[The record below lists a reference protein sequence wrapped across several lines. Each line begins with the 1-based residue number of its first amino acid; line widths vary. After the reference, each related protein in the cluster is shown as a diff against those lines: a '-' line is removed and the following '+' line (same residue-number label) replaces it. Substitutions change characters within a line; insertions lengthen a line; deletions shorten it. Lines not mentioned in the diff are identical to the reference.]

1 MDEMNFDLDDTL
13 LSPTE
18 EIGGGTIEDSTGS
31 LGASHNPFSSGFDA
45 EHPLPSYEEL
55 RNAGFS
61 DYLARHISEGG
72 CHSYSDRELFHV
84 LYESEDPVAAYN
96 EMMEDKAQHIM
107 DKTDSLINEIEN
119 SGLLGSS
126 SATSISDDTSHYNE
140 TTISPDVPED
150 EQELGLADCWP
161 LCKALTGA
169 VSNNANYGFHA

>member
-1 MDEMNFDLDDTL
+1 MDEMKFDLDDTL

-18 EIGGGTIEDSTGS
+18 DLGGGTIEDSTGT

-45 EHPLPSYEEL
+45 EHPLPSYDEL

-61 DYLARHISEGG
+61 DYLARNISEGG

-96 EMMEDKAQHIM
+96 EMMDTKYHHASDNIDSRIKNMED
-107 DKTDSLINEIEN
+107 
-119 SGLLGSS
+119 SGLLGRS
-126 SATSISDDTSHYNE
+126 SAISNNDDTSHYNDA
-140 TTISPDVPED
+140 ISSGVQEN

>member
-18 EIGGGTIEDSTGS
+18 DLGGGTIEDSTET

-45 EHPLPSYEEL
+45 EHPLPSYDEL

-126 SATSISDDTSHYNE
+126 SATSINDDTSHYND
-140 TTISPDVPED
+140 TTISPNTPED

-161 LCKALTGA
+161 LCKTLTGS
-169 VSNNANYGFHA
+169 VTNNANFGFHA